1 VLIQSTGREMCKRR
15 EITSPIYQRPTHTLR
30 YHARVFTQA
39 LRATPR
45 LLVVASVLFFTAAYF
60 AIRFPDASGA
70 GVASYA
76 STLLIALPSF
86 VALLKYLGARRAAL
100 GMLAVATFGYAIET
114 IGVVTGLPYGSF
126 YYGDALG
133 GKLLGLVPYLLPVS
147 YAPLVIGA
155 VAASW
160 RLNFPRRAL
169 WIFRSALLLTLID
182 GVLDPGAASLGFW
195 VWPGDG
201 AYYGVPLSNYAGW
214 LLSGA
219 LAAALLL
226 TASRW
231 REPPLPGLLDSA
243 VLALTF
249 WIGVTAF
256 SGLVFPALLGAALFA
271 YLLHRRARLRA
282 YHPAKTAPDVRGV

>member
-1 VLIQSTGREMCKRR
+1 MLIQSTGREMCKRR
-15 EITSPIYQRPTHTLR
+15 ETTSPIYQRPTHTLR

-45 LLVVASVLFFTAAYF
+45 LLIVASFFFFAAAYF
-60 AIRFPDASGA
+60 AIRFPDVPGA

-86 VALLKYLGARRAAL
+86 VALLRYLGARRAAL
-100 GMLAVATFGYAIET
+100 SMLAVAAFGYAVET

-147 YAPLVIGA
+147 YAPLVIGV

-160 RLNFPRRAL
+160 SPNVPSRAP
-169 WIFRSALLLTLID
+169 WIFRCAWLLTLID
-182 GVLDPGAASLGFW
+182 GVRDPGAASLGFW
-195 VWPGDG
+195 VWPGSG

-226 TASRW
+226 AVGRW

-243 VLALTF
+243 VVALTF
-249 WIGVTAF
+249 WIGVAAF
-256 SGLVFPALLGAALFA
+256 SGLVFPVLLGATLFA

-282 YHPAKTAPDVRGV
+282 YNPAKTASDVRGV